1 MPMKETFTP
10 LLTFN
15 DLKAY
20 STDLFC
26 DAYGFDIQLCAILPS
41 QENVSDDPSDEVLAG
56 LFERISHDA
65 KVL

>member
-1 MPMKETFTP
+1 MKETFTP

-26 DAYGFDIQLCAILPS
+26 DAYGFDIQLSAILP
-41 QENVSDDPSDEVLAG
+41 QGENVSDDPSDEVLAG

-65 KVL
+65 KVQ

>member
-1 MPMKETFTP
+1 MKENFTP

-20 STDLFC
+20 SADLFS
-26 DAYGFDIQLCAILPS
+26 DAYGIDIQLSAIIPS
-41 QENVSDDPSDEVLAG
+41 KENVADNPSEEVLAG

-65 KVL
+65 KVQ

>member
-1 MPMKETFTP
+1 MKQTFTP

-26 DAYGFDIQLCAILPS
+26 DAYGFDIQLGAILPPG
-41 QENVSDDPSDEVLAG
+41 ENVSDNPSDEVLAG

-65 KVL
+65 KV

>member
-1 MPMKETFTP
+1 MKETFTP

-20 STDLFC
+20 STDLFS
-26 DAYGFDIQLCAILPS
+26 DAYGFDIQLGVILPS
-41 QENVSDDPSDEVLAG
+41 WDNVSDDPSEEVLAG

-65 KVL
+65 KVE

>member
-1 MPMKETFTP
+1 MKETFTP

-15 DLKAY
+15 DLKSY

-26 DAYGFDIQLCAILPS
+26 DAYGFDIQLGAILPS
-41 QENVSDDPSDEVLAG
+41 QEKASDNPSDEVLAE

-65 KVL
+65 KVH